1 VIKLYL
7 NPEEEKMYQGDYG
20 PAVEKSMEILVAL
33 GDIYQAEKMVE
44 ISSAQ
49 ISGVS
54 YKTIGDA
61 GLEFLEEMAQTA
73 RVRVPSTLN
82 PAGVDLDHWE
92 ELGFSREFTERQ
104 LRIVSAYQK
113 MGITTTC
120 TCTPYLASNLPT
132 LGSHL
137 AWSESSAVCYV
148 NSVIGARS
156 NREGGPGALSA
167 AICGRTP
174 LYGYH
179 LESNRKAS
187 LVVEVETN
195 LRGADYGALGYLV
208 GKVVG
213 GGVPY
218 FQVPGKPG
226 PNDLKS
232 LGAALASSGA
242 VALYHVQ
249 DVTPEYHLAMRGLEV
264 GDVNLMTVE
273 ESDVKDAREKLSS
286 STRKPDLVCLGCPH
300 ASLDEVSKI
309 ASFLNGKTLKNDLWI
324 CTSILVKAAA
334 DRMGYTEIIEKAGG
348 RIVTDTCMVVAP
360 IEELEYQ
367 VIGVNS
373 AKAANYVPSM
383 CGLEVVYDDLENLL
397 YFK

>member
-1 VIKLYL
+1 
-7 NPEEEKMYQGDYG
+7 
-20 PAVEKSMEILVAL
+20 
-33 GDIYQAEKMVE
+33 
-44 ISSAQ
+44 
-49 ISGVS
+49 
-54 YKTIGDA
+54 
-61 GLEFLEEMAQTA
+61 
-73 RVRVPSTLN
+73 
-82 PAGVDLDHWE
+82 
-92 ELGFSREFTERQ
+92 
-104 LRIVSAYQK
+104 
-113 MGITTTC
+113 
-120 TCTPYLASNLPT
+120 
-132 LGSHL
+132 
-137 AWSESSAVCYV
+137 
-148 NSVIGARS
+148 
-156 NREGGPGALSA
+156 
-167 AICGRTP
+167 
-174 LYGYH
+174 
-179 LESNRKAS
+179 
-187 LVVEVETN
+187 
-195 LRGADYGALGYLV
+195 
-208 GKVVG
+208 
-213 GGVPY
+213 
-218 FQVPGKPG
+218 
-226 PNDLKS
+226 LKS

>member
-1 VIKLYL
+1 MYL
-7 NPEEEKMYQGDYG
+7 TPEEEKMYQGLYG
-20 PAVEKSMEILVAL
+20 PAVQKSMEILVAL

-44 ISSAQ
+44 IISAQ

-61 GLEFLEEMAQTA
+61 GLEFLEEMAQSA

-82 PAGVDLDHWE
+82 PAGVDLDHWQ

-104 LRIVSAYQK
+104 LRIVAAYQK

-132 LGSHL
+132 LGSHI
-137 AWSESSAVCYV
+137 AWSESSAVCYA
-148 NSVIGARS
+148 NSVIGART

-179 LESNRKAS
+179 LESGRKAS
-187 LVVEVETN
+187 LVVEVKSK
-195 LRGADYGALGYLV
+195 LKGADYGALGYLV
-208 GKVVG
+208 GKEVG

-218 FQVPGKPG
+218 FQMTGQPG

-242 VALYHVQ
+242 VALFHVQ
-249 DVTPEYHLAMRGLEV
+249 DATPEYHLAMRGLEV
-264 GDVNLMTVE
+264 GDVELMTVE
-273 ESDVKDAREKLSS
+273 EIDIQDVRGKLSS
-286 STRKPDLVCLGCPH
+286 SSKKPDLVCLGCPH
-300 ASLDEVSKI
+300 ASLDEVEEVTGYLK
-309 ASFLNGKTLKNDLWI
+309 GKKLSNDLWI

-334 DRMGYTEIIEKAGG
+334 DRMGYTDIIEKAGG
-348 RIVTDTCMVVAP
+348 KIVTDTCMVVAP
-360 IEELEYQ
+360 IEELDYQ

-397 YFK
+397 FFK

>member
-1 VIKLYL
+1 MYL
-7 NPEEEKMYQGDYG
+7 TSEEEKMYQGQYG
-20 PAVEKSMEILVAL
+20 PAVQKSMEILVAL
-33 GDIYQAEKMVE
+33 GDIYQAKKMVE
-44 ISSAQ
+44 ITSAQ

-61 GLEFLEEMAQTA
+61 GLEFLEEMAQSA

-82 PAGVDLDHWE
+82 PAGVDLDHWQ
-92 ELGFSREFTERQ
+92 ELGFSKEFTKRQ
-104 LRIVSAYQK
+104 LRIVAAYQK

-120 TCTPYLASNLPT
+120 TCTPYLASNLPI
-132 LGSHL
+132 LGSHI
-137 AWSESSAVCYV
+137 AWSESSAVCYA
-148 NSVIGARS
+148 NSVIGART

-179 LESNRKAS
+179 LESGRKAS
-187 LVVEVETN
+187 TVVEVKTE
-195 LRGADYGALGYLV
+195 LKGADFGALGYLV
-208 GKVVG
+208 GKEVG

-218 FQVPGKPG
+218 FQMINKPG

-232 LGAALASSGA
+232 LGASLASSGS

-249 DVTPEYHLAMRGLEV
+249 DITPEYHLAMRGLEV
-264 GDVNLMTVE
+264 GDVELMTVE
-273 ESDVKDAREKLSS
+273 ESDIREVREKLSS
-286 STRKPDLVCLGCPH
+286 SPRKPDLICLGCPH
-300 ASLDEVSKI
+300 ASLDEVGEV
-309 ASFLNGKTLKNDLWI
+309 ASLLNGKNLDNDLWV

-334 DRMGYTEIIEKAGG
+334 DRMGYTDAIEKAGG
-348 RIVTDTCMVVAP
+348 KVVTDTCMVVAP
-360 IEELEYQ
+360 IEELDYQ

-373 AKAANYVPSM
+373 AKAAIYVPSM

>member
-1 VIKLYL
+1 MYL
-7 NPEEEKMYQGDYG
+7 TSEEEKMYQGQYG
-20 PAVEKSMEILVAL
+20 PAVQKSMEILVAL

-44 ISSAQ
+44 ITSAQ

-61 GLEFLEEMAQTA
+61 GLEFLEEMAQSA
-73 RVRVPSTLN
+73 RVRVSSTLN
-82 PAGVDLDHWE
+82 PAGVDLDHWQ
-92 ELGFSREFTERQ
+92 ELGFSKEFTKRQ
-104 LRIVSAYQK
+104 LRIVAAYQK

-120 TCTPYLASNLPT
+120 TCTPYLASNLPI
-132 LGSHL
+132 LGSHI
-137 AWSESSAVCYV
+137 AWSESSAVCYA
-148 NSVIGARS
+148 NSVIGART

-179 LESNRKAS
+179 LESGRKAS
-187 LVVEVETN
+187 TVVEVLTE
-195 LRGADYGALGYLV
+195 LKGADFGALGYLV
-208 GKVVG
+208 GKEVG

-218 FQVPGKPG
+218 FQMINKPG

-232 LGAALASSGA
+232 LGAALASSGS

-249 DVTPEYHLAMRGLEV
+249 DITPEYHLAMRGLEV
-264 GDVNLMTVE
+264 GDVELMTVE
-273 ESDVKDAREKLSS
+273 ESDIREVREKLSS
-286 STRKPDLVCLGCPH
+286 SYRKPDLICLGCPH
-300 ASLDEVSKI
+300 ASLDEVGEV
-309 ASFLNGKTLKNDLWI
+309 ASLLNGKNLDNDLWV

-334 DRMGYTEIIEKAGG
+334 DRMGYTDAIEKAGG
-348 RIVTDTCMVVAP
+348 KVVTDTCMVVAP
-360 IEELEYQ
+360 IEELDYQ

-373 AKAANYVPSM
+373 AKAAIYVPSM

>member
-1 VIKLYL
+1 MYL
-7 NPEEEKMYQGDYG
+7 TSEEEKMYQGQYG
-20 PAVEKSMEILVAL
+20 PAVQKSMEILVAL

-44 ISSAQ
+44 ITSAQ

-61 GLEFLEEMAQTA
+61 GLEFLEEMAQSA

-82 PAGVDLDHWE
+82 PAGVDLDHWQ
-92 ELGFSREFTERQ
+92 ELGFSKEFTKRQ
-104 LRIVSAYQK
+104 LRIVAAYQK

-120 TCTPYLASNLPT
+120 TCTPYLASNLPI
-132 LGSHL
+132 LGSHI
-137 AWSESSAVCYV
+137 AWSESSAVCYA
-148 NSVIGARS
+148 NSVIGART

-179 LESNRKAS
+179 LESGRKAS
-187 LVVEVETN
+187 TVVEVKTE
-195 LRGADYGALGYLV
+195 LKGADFGALGYLV
-208 GKVVG
+208 GKEVG

-218 FQVPGKPG
+218 FQMINKPG

-232 LGAALASSGA
+232 LGAALASSGS

-249 DVTPEYHLAMRGLEV
+249 DITPEYHLAMRGLEV
-264 GDVNLMTVE
+264 GDVELMTVE
-273 ESDVKDAREKLSS
+273 ESDIREVREKLSS
-286 STRKPDLVCLGCPH
+286 SPIKPDLICLGCPH
-300 ASLDEVSKI
+300 ASLDEVGEV
-309 ASFLNGKTLKNDLWI
+309 ASLLNGKNLDNDLWV

-334 DRMGYTEIIEKAGG
+334 DRMGYTDAIEKAGG
-348 RIVTDTCMVVAP
+348 KVVTDTCMVVAP
-360 IEELEYQ
+360 IEELDYQ

-373 AKAANYVPSM
+373 AKAAIYVPSM

>member
-1 VIKLYL
+1 MYL
-7 NPEEEKMYQGDYG
+7 TSEEEKMYQGQYG
-20 PAVEKSMEILVAL
+20 PAVQKSMEILVAL
-33 GDIYQAEKMVE
+33 GDIYQAKKMVE
-44 ISSAQ
+44 ITSAQ

-61 GLEFLEEMAQTA
+61 GLEFLEEMAQSA

-82 PAGVDLDHWE
+82 PAGVDLDHWQ
-92 ELGFSREFTERQ
+92 ELGFSKEFTKRQ
-104 LRIVSAYQK
+104 LRIVAAYQK

-120 TCTPYLASNLPT
+120 TCTPYLASNLPI
-132 LGSHL
+132 LGSHI
-137 AWSESSAVCYV
+137 AWSESSAVCYA
-148 NSVIGARS
+148 NSVIGART

-179 LESNRKAS
+179 LESGRKAS
-187 LVVEVETN
+187 TVVEVLTE
-195 LRGADYGALGYLV
+195 LKGADFGALGYLV
-208 GKVVG
+208 GKEVG

-218 FQVPGKPG
+218 FQMINKPG

-232 LGAALASSGA
+232 LGAALASSGS

-249 DVTPEYHLAMRGLEV
+249 DITPEYHLAMRGLEV
-264 GDVNLMTVE
+264 GDVELMTVE
-273 ESDVKDAREKLSS
+273 ESDIREVREKLSS
-286 STRKPDLVCLGCPH
+286 SPRKPDLICLGCPH
-300 ASLDEVSKI
+300 ASLDEVGEV
-309 ASFLNGKTLKNDLWI
+309 ASLLNGKNLDNDLWV

-334 DRMGYTEIIEKAGG
+334 DRMGYTDAIEKAGG
-348 RIVTDTCMVVAP
+348 KVVTDTCMVVAP
-360 IEELEYQ
+360 IEELDYQ

-373 AKAANYVPSM
+373 AKAAIYVPSM

>member
-1 VIKLYL
+1 MYL
-7 NPEEEKMYQGDYG
+7 TSEEEKMYQGQYG
-20 PAVEKSMEILVAL
+20 PAVQKSMEILVAL
-33 GDIYQAEKMVE
+33 GDIYQAKKMVE
-44 ISSAQ
+44 ITSAQ

-61 GLEFLEEMAQTA
+61 GLEFLEEMAQSA
-73 RVRVPSTLN
+73 RIRVPSTLN
-82 PAGVDLDHWE
+82 PAGVDLDHWQ
-92 ELGFSREFTERQ
+92 ELGFSKEFTKRQ
-104 LRIVSAYQK
+104 LRIVAAYQK

-120 TCTPYLASNLPT
+120 TCTPYLASNLPI
-132 LGSHL
+132 LGSHI
-137 AWSESSAVCYV
+137 AWSESSAVCYA
-148 NSVIGARS
+148 NSVIGART

-179 LESNRKAS
+179 LESGRKAS
-187 LVVEVETN
+187 TVVEVLTE
-195 LRGADYGALGYLV
+195 LKGADFGALGYLV
-208 GKVVG
+208 GKEVG

-218 FQVPGKPG
+218 FQMINKPG

-232 LGAALASSGA
+232 LGAALASSGS

-249 DVTPEYHLAMRGLEV
+249 DITPEYHLAMRGLEV
-264 GDVNLMTVE
+264 GDVELMTVE
-273 ESDVKDAREKLSS
+273 ESDIREVREKLSS
-286 STRKPDLVCLGCPH
+286 SYRKPDLICLGCPH
-300 ASLDEVSKI
+300 ASLDEVGEV
-309 ASFLNGKTLKNDLWI
+309 ASLLNGKNLDNDLWV

-334 DRMGYTEIIEKAGG
+334 DRMGYTDAIEKAGG
-348 RIVTDTCMVVAP
+348 KVVTDTCMVVAP
-360 IEELEYQ
+360 IEELDYQ

-373 AKAANYVPSM
+373 AKAAIYVPSM

>member
-1 VIKLYL
+1 MYL
-7 NPEEEKMYQGDYG
+7 TSEEEKMYQGQYG
-20 PAVEKSMEILVAL
+20 PAVQKSMEILVAL

-44 ISSAQ
+44 ITSAQ

-61 GLEFLEEMAQTA
+61 GLEFLEEMAQSA

-82 PAGVDLDHWE
+82 PAGVDLDHWQ
-92 ELGFSREFTERQ
+92 ELGFSKEFTKRQ
-104 LRIVSAYQK
+104 LRIVAAYQK

-120 TCTPYLASNLPT
+120 TCTPYLASNLPI
-132 LGSHL
+132 LGSHI
-137 AWSESSAVCYV
+137 AWSESSAVCYA
-148 NSVIGARS
+148 NSVIGART

-179 LESNRKAS
+179 LESGRKAS
-187 LVVEVETN
+187 TVVEVLTE
-195 LRGADYGALGYLV
+195 LKGADFGALGYLV
-208 GKVVG
+208 GKEVG

-218 FQVPGKPG
+218 FQMINKPG

-232 LGAALASSGA
+232 LGASLASSGS

-249 DVTPEYHLAMRGLEV
+249 DITPEYHLAMRGLEV
-264 GDVNLMTVE
+264 GDVELMTVE
-273 ESDVKDAREKLSS
+273 ESDIREVREKLSS
-286 STRKPDLVCLGCPH
+286 SYRKPDLICLGCPH
-300 ASLDEVSKI
+300 ASLDEVGEV
-309 ASFLNGKTLKNDLWI
+309 ASLLNGKNLDNDLWV

-334 DRMGYTEIIEKAGG
+334 DRMGYTDAIEKAGG
-348 RIVTDTCMVVAP
+348 KVVTDTCMVVAP
-360 IEELEYQ
+360 IEELDYQ

-373 AKAANYVPSM
+373 AKAAIYVPSM